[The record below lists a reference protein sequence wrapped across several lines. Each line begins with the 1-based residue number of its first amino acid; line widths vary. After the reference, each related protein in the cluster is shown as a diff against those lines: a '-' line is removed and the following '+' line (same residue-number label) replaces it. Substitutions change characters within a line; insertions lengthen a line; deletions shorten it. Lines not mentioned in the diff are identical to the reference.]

1 MGTQRGAENG
11 MSVGQEGG
19 CQKVIATIKD
29 GVVKTFSFIAG
40 EGARQLARL
49 SSSGHSSLLN
59 GSASDS
65 RHKSALSKMA
75 L

>member
-1 MGTQRGAENG
+1 MQRGAEDG
-11 MSVGQEGG
+11 MSVGQEGS

-40 EGARQLARL
+40 EGASQLARL
-49 SSSGHSSLLN
+49 SSSGHSSSLN
-59 GSASDS
+59 GFASDS
-65 RHKSALSKMA
+65 RHKSAQSKMA